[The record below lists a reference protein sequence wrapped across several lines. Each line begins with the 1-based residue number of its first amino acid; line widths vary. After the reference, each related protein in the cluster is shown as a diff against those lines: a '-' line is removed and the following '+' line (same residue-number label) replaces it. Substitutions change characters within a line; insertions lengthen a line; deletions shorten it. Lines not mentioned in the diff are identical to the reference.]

1 MAIELADGHYE
12 IRTNDGSR
20 LLTDAGGAVVI
31 AARGDFPAPQQTW
44 EIKSAGNGQVTIRCV
59 GTANYLAMVESD
71 GIYYDSGGDAVTWRV
86 EDGPKRWGGYDLVR
100 EADGARNA
108 LWANGLLISPTAAA
122 LQGVCANPIP
132 MTWVFEAVRQISNG

>member
-1 MAIELADGHYE
+1 MTIELADGRYE

-31 AARGDFPAPQQTW
+31 VARGDFPAPQQTW
-44 EIKSAGNGQVTIRCV
+44 EIKSAGTGQVTIRCV
-59 GTANYLAMVESD
+59 GTSNHLAMTETD
-71 GIYYDSGGDAVTWRV
+71 GIYYNSGGDAVTWRI

-100 EADGARNA
+100 EVNGARNA

-122 LQGVCANPIP
+122 LQGVCLDPVP
-132 MTWVFEAVRQISNG
+132 MTWSIEPVKS